1 MPHLDTPAGPP
12 TDSAAPAARPA
23 GAIPGRAETD
33 RLREIHK
40 GIKGVD
46 AAGRR
51 YHPLNPEAYL
61 WVHATLYHGMV
72 DPVRLR
78 PPPRPGQGG
87 GAARRVARPR
97 AGPRHH
103 RPPPPALPR
112 RPPRHAPGPAGG
124 RRLESAA
131 R

>member
-51 YHPLNPEAYL
+51 YHALNPEAYL

-72 DPVRLR
+72 ETQCVFGRPLGPVKEAALLGEWRDLAPALGITDRHLPHSPVALR
-78 PPPRPGQGG
+78 AMRRARRAGG
-87 GAARRVARPR
+87 G
-97 AGPRHH
+97 
-103 RPPPPALPR
+103 
-112 RPPRHAPGPAGG
+112 
-124 RRLESAA
+124 
-131 R
+131 